1 MKQLI
6 NPIRNFAS
14 DEDGAQVLEYALI
27 IAVVSIAMVT
37 ALSTL
42 NGNFATF
49 ITRLV
54 NCLTTPAC
62 V

>member
-27 IAVVSIAMVT
+27 IAVVSLAMVI

-42 NGNFATF
+42 NGNFGTF